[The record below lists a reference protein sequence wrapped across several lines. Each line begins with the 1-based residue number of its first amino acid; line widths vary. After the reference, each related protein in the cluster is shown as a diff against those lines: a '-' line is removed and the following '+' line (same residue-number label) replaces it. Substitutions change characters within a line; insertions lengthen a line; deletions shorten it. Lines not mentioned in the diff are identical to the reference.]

1 MIYVY
6 NKADLVEDEFTP
18 STKEAVRISAKNL
31 ENIDTLIDSIKSHIF
46 KHYVKASFLI
56 PYDRGT
62 LISYLNEH
70 AHVHETEY
78 LENGTLITVEC
89 SEHDAQRL
97 AEYKVKPLN

>member
-1 MIYVY
+1 MI
-6 NKADLVEDEFTP
+6 VE
-18 STKEAVRISAKNL
+18 L
-31 ENIDTLIDSIKSHIF
+31 L
-46 KHYVKASFLI
+46 L
-56 PYDRGT
+56 
-62 LISYLNEH
+62 SYLNEH